1 MAASCRY
8 DLRALETRVAAIL
21 STSGF
26 VESTLDDGAGA
37 LGVVLEATPFYA
49 EQGGQV
55 ADTGLLTGPS
65 CSFEV
70 QDTKVCVS
78 FCQTPKP
85 QKAQRKR
92 TMFKR
97 CEEEWTVFAK
107 LPYIRLGFAPWP

>member
-1 MAASCRY
+1 M
-8 DLRALETRVAAIL
+8 AAIL

-26 VESTLDDGAGA
+26 VESTLDDGAGP

-70 QDTKVCVS
+70 QDTKVLRLNHPRKCKAHDVVQS
-78 FCQTPKP
+78 WIGATCIPTSTSHKAVACHLQVWFCIM
-85 QKAQRKR
+85 A
-92 TMFKR
+92 
-97 CEEEWTVFAK
+97 VIA
-107 LPYIRLGFAPWP
+107 

>member
-1 MAASCRY
+1 M
-8 DLRALETRVAAIL
+8 RALETRVAAIL

-26 VESTLDDGAGA
+26 VESTLDDGAGP

-70 QDTKVCVS
+70 QDTKVIARS
-78 FCQTPKP
+78 
-85 QKAQRKR
+85 
-92 TMFKR
+92 MS
-97 CEEEWTVFAK
+97 
-107 LPYIRLGFAPWP
+107 II